1 MDGLVLPSHPFYPID
16 ANIVGYLANEL
27 SVLKLLAVFGS
38 GCVVIL
44 GLTLA
49 LVMRQN
55 PSLPSREKATILWF
69 VLCKFKPSGARGAIA
84 HAMLNRSRYHSSLL

>member
-1 MDGLVLPSHPFYPID
+1 MDGLVLPPHPFYPIE

-27 SVLKLLAVFGS
+27 SVLSLLAVFGS

-49 LVMRQN
+49 WVMRQN
-55 PSLPSREKATILWF
+55 PTLPSREKATIIWF
-69 VLCKFKPSGARGAIA
+69 VLCKFAALRPEKST
-84 HAMLNRSRYHSSLL
+84 RSRHA